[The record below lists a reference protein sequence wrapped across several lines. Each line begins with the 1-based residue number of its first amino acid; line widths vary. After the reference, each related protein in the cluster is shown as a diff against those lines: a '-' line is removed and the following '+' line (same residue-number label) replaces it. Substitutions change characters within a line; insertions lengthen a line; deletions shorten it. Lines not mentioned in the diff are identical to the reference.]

1 MLKNRKIR
9 LKLMRINPLSE
20 KIRIKKAKSIR
31 RIEKKKNFIKKEA
44 FEGLLN

>member
-31 RIEKKKNFIKKEA
+31 HIEKRMNLLKKDDVIIN
-44 FEGLLN
+44 N